1 MMKTI
6 PVVLSGF
13 FAAGVFAATPT
24 PGAPGSSATKAPKQ
38 KDVKDMSPEE
48 LMQVLNRANLL
59 ARPYY
64 NGVPDPAAVGRG
76 YGERRKETRG
86 DVMRR
91 LAQIN
96 IPFVEASRF
105 NGVNMEQ
112 AVAALSEL
120 VRNADDGRGFNFR
133 INPYLVAG
141 GASGAGGA
149 PTGGAPGA
157 GGIPGMGAGG
167 LPLGG
172 GGGMAPMGPGGLPQQ
187 PLGGLPAPG
196 GGLPGAAP
204 GGLPGGVPGVGGL
217 PGAPPMVNQA
227 GQPVGIAPGALPG
240 APMGGALP
248 GMALP
253 MAGGLMGGGLTTM
266 GAGNIGEFNPA
277 RVRVKGFVSDMQNV
291 SAMDLLN
298 DLCLS
303 FDHADGI
310 WYQVMPIGIVLV
322 ERSAN
327 DVDQT
332 TGAPLFSRVINV
344 RPNLF
349 GGQGLPQQGGGAGGP
364 GGGQPGG
371 GMMGGGM
378 MGGGMGGMGMNPMMG
393 GGMGGMGMNPM
404 MG

>member
-1 MMKTI
+1 
-6 PVVLSGF
+6 
-13 FAAGVFAATPT
+13 
-24 PGAPGSSATKAPKQ
+24 
-38 KDVKDMSPEE
+38 
-48 LMQVLNRANLL
+48 
-59 ARPYY
+59 
-64 NGVPDPAAVGRG
+64 
-76 YGERRKETRG
+76 
-86 DVMRR
+86 
-91 LAQIN
+91 
-96 IPFVEASRF
+96 
-105 NGVNMEQ
+105 
-112 AVAALSEL
+112 
-120 VRNADDGRGFNFR
+120 
-133 INPYLVAG
+133 
-141 GASGAGGA
+141 
-149 PTGGAPGA
+149 
-157 GGIPGMGAGG
+157 
-167 LPLGG
+167 
-172 GGGMAPMGPGGLPQQ
+172 
-187 PLGGLPAPG
+187 
-196 GGLPGAAP
+196 
-204 GGLPGGVPGVGGL
+204 
-217 PGAPPMVNQA
+217 
-227 GQPVGIAPGALPG
+227 
-240 APMGGALP
+240 
-248 GMALP
+248 
-253 MAGGLMGGGLTTM
+253 MGGGLTTM

-371 GMMGGGM
+371 GMMGGGGMGMNPM

-404 MG
+404 MGGGMGGMGMNPMMGGGMGGMGMNPMMGGGMGGMGMSPMMGGGMGGMGMNPMMGGGMFRYRQNQNVAVPQQQQYRSFNFRRR